1 MQANY
6 INNRAQYKNYVA
18 PVSDRQ
24 LGWLAYANNQPIG
37 AMTTDAMRRGWLEA
51 NRNEAAALTSAVY
64 GVEVAS

>member
-1 MQANY
+1 MSDYISNRQQFKNY
-6 INNRAQYKNYVA
+6 IA

-24 LGWLAYANNQPIG
+24 LGWLAYANNQPID
-37 AMTTDAMRRGWLEA
+37 AMTTDAMRRGWLAA